1 VTIRLLDTRRL
12 DDLVAFLRDCD
23 CRVVQVTT
31 DALEVDLTR
40 DACTAAAR
48 ALARIGRCYRCGG
61 VIESVLVSLGSP
73 TCHDCRDSA
82 TDVREVAP
90 AGQWATMRVSA
101 CLSGWQALHPETAI
115 EVL

>member
-1 VTIRLLDTRRL
+1 VTIRLPDTRRL

-31 DALEVDLTR
+31 DELEVDLTR
-40 DACTAAAR
+40 DACAAAAR
-48 ALARIGRCYRCGG
+48 ALARTGRCYRCGG
-61 VIESVLVSLGSP
+61 VVEAALASLGSP
-73 TCHDCRDSA
+73 ACHDCRDTA
-82 TDVREVAP
+82 AETVDAAP
-90 AGQWATMRVSA
+90 VTQWAATRVFA